1 MSPQIT
7 KELVVWD
14 PLIRIFHW
22 SLTFFFFLAY
32 LLEGDWPALHSHAGY
47 TVALL
52 IIFRMVWGMI
62 GSMHARFSDFITTP
76 SIALTYF
83 KRLLTSKNETYIGH
97 NPAGAAMI
105 LALMTCLLITAFSG
119 ISLFAMEGS
128 GPLANTIGSNISKV
142 RSNIGVTPIQ
152 KSAASLNHLA
162 QVLRLWRRYTRLTIW
177 LPARGKKITSVNHRE
192 NCNQSHSL
200 NIG

>member
-128 GPLANTIGSNISKV
+128 GPLANTIVASWSGYWLEEVHDFFANFTLFLIVLHTCGVLFTSYRSQENLTRAMITGRKRRVSK
-142 RSNIGVTPIQ
+142 SPG
-152 KSAASLNHLA
+152 
-162 QVLRLWRRYTRLTIW
+162 
-177 LPARGKKITSVNHRE
+177 E
-192 NCNQSHSL
+192 
-200 NIG
+200 